1 MSTTTPTDFAQNA
14 QEQTLK
20 SIRQTQQT
28 VIEAVRTWATAIE
41 KTVPETPALPALP
54 FTDELPTPKEI
65 VKTSFEFAEQLL
77 KTQREFAESLVA
89 VTASIFEPAS
99 PAPKSTP
106 KA

>member
-1 MSTTTPTDFAQNA
+1 MATATPTEFALNA

-28 VIEAVRTWATAIE
+28 VVEAVRTWATAVE
-41 KTVPETPALPALP
+41 KTVPETPALAALP

-77 KTQREFAESLVA
+77 KTQREFAEGLVA
-89 VTASIFEPAS
+89 VTASIFEPGS
-99 PAPKSTP
+99 PAPKSTS

>member
-1 MSTTTPTDFAQNA
+1 MSTITPTIAQA

-20 SIRQTQQT
+20 SIRQTQKT

-41 KTVPETPALPALP
+41 KTVPETPALPTLP
-54 FTDELPTPKEI
+54 FANELPTPKEI

-77 KTQREFAESLVA
+77 KTQREFAEGLVA
-89 VTASIFEPAS
+89 VTASVFEPAS